1 MLPVAT
7 AEIPGLQEACCLRR
21 SVQRVGPA
29 RILDR
34 LRPTNSSYGEI
45 CLRLDE
51 LEKLETNEECRQK
64 VAEKRV
70 GSVNRQIWEGPWW
83 IALSWTA
90 VPISVASRKALST
103 QPRTLSTCWNLEASR
118 PAQSSAQRWSCRFEK
133 NLHRMPC
140 CHA

>member
-70 GSVNRQIWEGPWW
+70 GICQPANLGRPLVDCIVVDCGADQRRITEGTEHSAKNS
-83 IALSWTA
+83 I
-90 VPISVASRKALST
+90 
-103 QPRTLSTCWNLEASR
+103 NMLE
-118 PAQSSAQRWSCRFEK
+118 PGG
-133 NLHRMPC
+133 
-140 CHA
+140 